1 MNKRNLKEEFIKN
14 YSPCLVGKTVTNPKV
29 SIIVPCYNVEEYL
42 EECIS
47 SLLKQTLKDI
57 EIILINDGSNDLTP
71 DILTSFS
78 EIDKRIVLINQENKG
93 VSNARNNGLTVAKGE
108 YITFLDS
115 DDWIDNDYIEKLY
128 DAITRNSCDTA
139 VSDMIRK
146 RPNSNKYRLHFV
158 EEKIY
163 TNLND
168 KIKVTRVPACC
179 YLCGKLFKKEL
190 INNFK
195 FKENVYFE
203 DMLLLPEVLKKSDKL
218 VTVPNTNYYYRVNK
232 NSIVKKAQ
240 SPKKQLDS
248 YRAHKYIVK
257 FFKENNLTLS
267 NKSQRITKYIK
278 YFLNIP
284 VLKTKEYQNKL
295 ITYLFGFLPV
305 KVKKIPDNLKYKNIK
320 KFFFIRNLDSHF
332 YIELF
337 KFLKISFK
345 NNDKFN
351 YIETKT
357 FGLEKNT
364 RTPKLIVSL
373 TSFPDRIKTI
383 HITINTLLNQTVKPD
398 KIILWLADSQFKNKE
413 NDLPESLLK
422 LKDSGLE
429 IKWFED
435 IRSYK
440 KLIPALIEFPD
451 DIIVTADDDLYYQK
465 DWLESLYSSYL
476 KNPDCIHTRR
486 ACGINLKD
494 NELKVT
500 PHYANNNYKSTYL
513 NQLMGGAGTLYPPH
527 SLYKDVL
534 NIDEIKTLIPTH
546 DDIYFWIMAILNHTK
561 IKLIKNKDVNLY
573 TIKDS
578 QNSGL
583 CKIQSTSGMPPRV
596 AFKKILDKYPEA
608 YNLLEEE
615 TMVYNEH

>member
-1 MNKRNLKEEFIKN
+1 MNTGNFKEEFIKKYEAYVMKN
-14 YSPCLVGKTVTNPKV
+14 NISPEV
-29 SIIVPCYNVEEYL
+29 SIIIPCYNVQEYI

-47 SLLKQTLKDI
+47 SVIKQTFKNI
-57 EIILINDGSNDLTP
+57 EIILINDGSSDLTFN
-71 DILTSFS
+71 ILQAFG
-78 EIDKRIVLINQENKG
+78 EIDKRIILINQENKG
-93 VSNARNNGLTVAKGE
+93 VSNARNKGLEIAKGK

-115 DDWIDNDYIEKLY
+115 DDWIDEDYIEKLY
-128 DAITRNSCDTA
+128 AAVSKNSCDIA

-146 RPNSNKYRLHFV
+146 RQNSQKYRLKFN

-163 TNLND
+163 TSLSD
-168 KIKVTRVPACC
+168 KINITRVPVCC

-218 VTVPNTNYYYRVNK
+218 ITVPNTNYYYRVNK
-232 NSIVKKAQ
+232 NSIVKKNQ

-248 YRAHKYIVK
+248 YRAHKYIVR
-257 FFKENNLTLS
+257 FFKENNLILPEK
-267 NKSQRITKYIK
+267 NQRITKYIK

-284 VLKTKEYQNKL
+284 ILKTKEYKNIL
-295 ITYLFGFLPV
+295 TTYLFGFLPV
-305 KVKKIPDNLKYKNIK
+305 GVKKIPDNLKYKNLK

-345 NNDKFN
+345 NKNEFN
-351 YIETKT
+351 YIETKSY
-357 FGLEKNT
+357 GLEKNT
-364 RTPKLIVSL
+364 RNPKLIVSL
-373 TSFPDRIKTI
+373 TSFPDRINTV
-383 HITINTLLNQTVKPD
+383 HFTINTLLNQTVKPD
-398 KIILWLADSQFKNKE
+398 KVILWLADSQFENKE
-413 NDLPESLLK
+413 KDLPETLLK
-422 LKDSGLE
+422 LKEQGLE

-440 KLIPALIEFPD
+440 KLVPALIEFPN
-451 DIIVTADDDLYYQK
+451 DIIITADDDLYYQK

-486 ACGINLKD
+486 ACGIDLKD
-494 NELKVT
+494 NEFKVT
-500 PHYANNNYKSTYL
+500 PHYANNNHKPTYL

-527 SLYKDVL
+527 SLYKDIL

-546 DDIYFWIMAILNHTK
+546 DDIYFWIMAILNRTK
-561 IKLIKNKDVNLY
+561 IKLVKAKDVNLY
-573 TIKDS
+573 TIKNS

-583 CKIQSTSGMPPRV
+583 CKIQSTNGMPPRE
-596 AFKKILDKYPEA
+596 AFKKILEKYPEA
-608 YNLLEEE
+608 YDLLEEE
-615 TMVYNEH
+615 TVNE